1 MRIAVTG
8 AQGSGKSTLARSLRD
23 ALADAYG
30 NCALLDGIGARIRAE
45 GFPLG
50 RLATWETICAFASN
64 HLERE
69 RGVLSR
75 FAVQDR
81 CMLDLVAYSVAVAMP
96 SVLIRFVEESA
107 FASLRDVP
115 VLYVPLNR
123 DLPPSESHDE
133 DDAFRRLV
141 DREIVSGAKR
151 LDLRLISVDGPLE
164 SRATNALAAVRA
176 VLADTTEAGAP

>member
-1 MRIAVTG
+1 
-8 AQGSGKSTLARSLRD
+8 
-23 ALADAYG
+23 
-30 NCALLDGIGARIRAE
+30 
-45 GFPLG
+45 
-50 RLATWETICAFASN
+50 
-64 HLERE
+64 
-69 RGVLSR
+69 
-75 FAVQDR
+75 
-81 CMLDLVAYSVAVAMP
+81 MLDLVAYSVAVAMP